1 MKKAISGLIGLVL
14 LSGCAGK
21 PMIPDNAKLYQ
32 MQKQETIITDE
43 YVIQKGESITIQK
56 IEKYKLVH

>member
-1 MKKAISGLIGLVL
+1 MKKIAGLVGLILIC
-14 LSGCAGK
+14 GCATN
-21 PMIPDNAKLYQ
+21 PVIPDNAKFYQ

-43 YVIQKGESITIQK
+43 YLIQKGESITIQK